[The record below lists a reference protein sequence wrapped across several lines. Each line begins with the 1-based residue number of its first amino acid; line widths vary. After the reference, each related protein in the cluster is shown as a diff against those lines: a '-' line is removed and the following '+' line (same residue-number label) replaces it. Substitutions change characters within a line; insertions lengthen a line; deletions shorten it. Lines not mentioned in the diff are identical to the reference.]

1 MLALGA
7 VLLAAGLALLL
18 CSVIFALVALLRRR
32 RTSLVSPLPN
42 EKILG
47 SYNQER
53 VAYFIDLLREE
64 RGTQG

>member
-18 CSVIFALVALLRRR
+18 CSVIFALVPLLRRR
-32 RTSLVSPLPN
+32 RLVSPLPN

-64 RGTQG
+64 RGRQG